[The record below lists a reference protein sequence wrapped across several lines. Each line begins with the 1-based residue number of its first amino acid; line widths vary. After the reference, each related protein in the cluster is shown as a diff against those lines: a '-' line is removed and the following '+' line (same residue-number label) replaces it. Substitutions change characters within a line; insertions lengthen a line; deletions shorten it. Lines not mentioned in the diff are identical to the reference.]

1 LQTPFPSPR
10 QQRRKEY
17 IRAASPW
24 DWHALSSRRQRDN
37 GASIRNFFCFKPNE
51 PCDRDIVR
59 MHRKHK
65 ALFRAQVAGIAA
77 AYATDWSLN
86 PILA

>member
-1 LQTPFPSPR
+1 M
-10 QQRRKEY
+10 
-17 IRAASPW
+17 
-24 DWHALSSRRQRDN
+24 LSSRRQRDN
-37 GASIRNFFCFKPNE
+37 GVSIRNFFCFKPNE
-51 PCDRDIVR
+51 PCDRDIIR
-59 MHRKHK
+59 MRRKHK